1 VAKEPQKT
9 TYNTLL
15 SWFLPGLYAT
25 YLYFLMRLIRPEP
38 GLFAAIDFWR
48 T

>member
-25 YLYFLMRLIRPEP
+25 YLRFLMRVISPEP
-38 GLFAAIDFWR
+38 VLIAAIDFWR